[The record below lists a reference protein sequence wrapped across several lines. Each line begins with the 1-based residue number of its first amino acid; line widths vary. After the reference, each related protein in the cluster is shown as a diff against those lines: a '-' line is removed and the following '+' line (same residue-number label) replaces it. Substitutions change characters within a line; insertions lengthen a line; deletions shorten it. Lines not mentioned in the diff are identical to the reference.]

1 MLYISTICAPTFN
14 AWKQYSNI
22 YLAYPLQLHNP
33 APQTPPSTTPPPHSR
48 TTWSSFRVFCV
59 CVCLY
64 AGVANI
70 VRGNPFIQV
79 EHSGILVCTR
89 LHCVPWLTPRQF
101 PSRIAAL
108 RFVCLFT
115 RGSTRYS
122 GANPPLAHCVAY
134 LCGGAR
140 AATLRLSDSA
150 RASASAYICANGK
163 WRMRMEHSRGRW

>member
-1 MLYISTICAPTFN
+1 MHSAPLC
-14 AWKQYSNI
+14 S
-22 YLAYPLQLHNP
+22 LAYPP
-33 APQTPPSTTPPPHSR
+33 PQ
-48 TTWSSFRVFCV
+48 
-59 CVCLY
+59 
-64 AGVANI
+64 
-70 VRGNPFIQV
+70 
-79 EHSGILVCTR
+79 
-89 LHCVPWLTPRQF
+89 QF

-140 AATLRLSDSA
+140 AATLRLGDSA

-163 WRMRMEHSRGRW
+163 WRMENGEGEGGNGKCGSEERRWLCYLNKSLHTLRLDAAINALLAFCLHTVSAAAKGEEAEEGAWSY

>member
-1 MLYISTICAPTFN
+1 MYA
-14 AWKQYSNI
+14 
-22 YLAYPLQLHNP
+22 
-33 APQTPPSTTPPPHSR
+33 
-48 TTWSSFRVFCV
+48 CV

-89 LHCVPWLTPRQF
+89 LHCVPWLTLTPPLQF
-101 PSRIAAL
+101 PFRIAAL

-140 AATLRLSDSA
+140 AATLRLGDSA

-163 WRMRMEHSRGRW
+163 WRMVNAERGGRGVEWQMRQRRKTLALLFK

>member
-1 MLYISTICAPTFN
+1 MHALLS
-14 AWKQYSNI
+14 
-22 YLAYPLQLHNP
+22 
-33 APQTPPSTTPPPHSR
+33 PPPTAGQHDHRSGCCE
-48 TTWSSFRVFCV
+48 CV
-59 CVCLY
+59 CVY

-89 LHCVPWLTPRQF
+89 HHCVPWLTPLQF
-101 PSRIAAL
+101 PFRIAAL

-140 AATLRLSDSA
+140 AATQRLCQSECKCLHLCKWQMA
-150 RASASAYICANGK
+150 NANGERREGGG
-163 WRMRMEHSRGRW
+163 RMANAAAKKDVGSVI

>member
-1 MLYISTICAPTFN
+1 M
-14 AWKQYSNI
+14 
-22 YLAYPLQLHNP
+22 H
-33 APQTPPSTTPPPHSR
+33 
-48 TTWSSFRVFCV
+48 CV
-59 CVCLY
+59 R

-89 LHCVPWLTPRQF
+89 LHCVPWLS
-101 PSRIAAL
+101 PSPPHLPPRIAAL

-115 RGSTRYS
+115 WGSTRYS

-134 LCGGAR
+134 LCGGAV
-140 AATLRLSDSA
+140 LRLCDSG

-163 WRMRMEHSRGRW
+163 WRMEKQQMGTAWGEKGGRVNGKCGSEERRWLCYLNKSLHTLRLDAAINALLAFYTR